1 MRREKQRYEKPAIKF
16 VEIDLNSCI
25 AVNGS
30 TYTGTNNN
38 MLWGGNSSYHD
49 KDVTVNENVDLSH
62 TWDNDSWNNR

>member
-16 VEIDLNSCI
+16 VEINLDSCI

-30 TYTGTNNN
+30 TYTGSNSNV
-38 MLWGGNSSYHD
+38 MWGGNSNHD
-49 KDVTVNENVDLSH
+49 KDVTVNENVDLSN